1 MVTENGRAELRGFA
15 TDPARPLTIAVGP
28 AFDLVSRPAAGGP
41 GAPAALRTR
50 RVRLGPVVAASRT
63 SVMRVGLLVL
73 AVLTERSGARA
84 L

>member
-15 TDPARPLTIAVGP
+15 TDPARPL
-28 AFDLVSRPAAGGP
+28 
-41 GAPAALRTR
+41 
-50 RVRLGPVVAASRT
+50 RVRLGPVVAASRR

-73 AVLTERSGARA
+73 AVLAERSGARA